1 MRPVRSQ
8 RNSQKGEDLVLC
20 IYPIITQGQGRKFMS
35 FVISFLIPQRTSQ
48 TQRIFLLT
56 ISKDSL
62 RTLSRIYLDISAS
75 NQRYP
80 QVFLVSQYTK
90 YPQISY
96 ISVFIHRNVVE
107 LQSFSQVFG
116 NGLKNIRCPINLV
129 GVCGSQRTVH
139 EMSRR
144 YVTVYKVSSEY

>member
-1 MRPVRSQ
+1 MKPVRYQ
-8 RNSQKGEDLVLC
+8 RNNQNEEGLVFY

-35 FVISFLIPQRTSQ
+35 FVTSFLIPQRTSQ

-80 QVFLVSQYTK
+80 QGILVSQYTK

-96 ISVFIHRNVVE
+96 ISVFNHRNVVE

-139 EMSRR
+139 EKSRR
-144 YVTVYKVSSEY
+144 CVTVYKVSSEY